1 MSHEGI
7 RFVAPEEAERAR
19 FHERK
24 FSREQVEPLKVKVHQ
39 TEGTGVDI
47 AWKDGHQSSWTFA
60 WLRAACPCATCVD
73 EREGAGLNPGETKA
87 AAPSGPL
94 PMFKAPPRP
103 TEVTPV
109 GHYAVRFSWN
119 DGHASGIYSWDYLRR
134 VCQCAECTATTGS
147 EIQVGATK

>member
-7 RFVAPEEAERAR
+7 RFVAPEESERAR
-19 FHERK
+19 LKERELP
-24 FSREQVEPLKVKVHQ
+24 RDAVEPLKVKVHQ

-47 AWKDGHQSSWTFA
+47 AWKDGHHSSWTFA

-87 AAPSGPL
+87 APGGLL

-134 VCQCAECTATTGS
+134 VCQCSECTGQVSS
-147 EIQVGATK
+147 EVRATK